1 MAMLIENPWLEE
13 ELKKQRQ
20 AWDADQHDEVW
31 EGVYFM
37 PPMANDD
44 HQEIVSSFIFVLGA
58 SVGQP
63 GLGKVRPGVNLAASA
78 EDWEHDYRVPD
89 VVVFMADTTA
99 ENHNRFWTGPADFI
113 IEITS
118 PRDRTYEKVGF
129 YSQIGVRELLIVNRQ
144 SWVLELYQHQDGGL
158 QKVGESTLA
167 RPEVLSSR
175 KLPLEF
181 RLIAGEQRPQVEV
194 RHKTTGERW
203 VV

>member
-1 MAMLIENPWLEE
+1 MAMLIENPRLEE
-13 ELKKQRQ
+13 ELKEQRQ

-44 HQEIVSSFIFVLGA
+44 HQEIVSSFTFVLVA
-58 SVGQP
+58 SVGVP
-63 GLGKVRPGVNLAASA
+63 GLGKVRAGVNLAAAA

-89 VVVFMADTTA
+89 VVVFLADTAA

-118 PRDRTYEKVGF
+118 PRDRTYEKLGF
-129 YSQIGVRELLIVNRQ
+129 YSQIGVREVLILNRQ
-144 SWVLELYQHQDGGL
+144 SWALELYRYQDGGL
-158 QKVGESTLA
+158 QKAGESTLQQPA
-167 RPEVLSSR
+167 VLSSG
-175 KLPLEF
+175 KVPLEF
-181 RLIAGEQRPQVEV
+181 RLIAGEKRPQVEV
-194 RHKTTGERW
+194 RHKTSGERW